1 MALTRSLLKGLG
13 LEDNQISTIIEAHT
27 ETVSGIR
34 KEAESEQGK
43 IQSRVSELEKE
54 LASARSGGD
63 DWESKY
69 NELEKQFTD
78 FKNDTEAKATKNAK
92 ETAYTE
98 LLKGAGVSDKRIAS
112 ILKVTD
118 MNSITL
124 NKDGT
129 IREADKLS
137 ETIKEEWSDFIV
149 STEKSGAGVPTP
161 PSGKATMTKAD
172 IMAIKDTAKRQE
184 AIRENIELFQ

>member
-43 IQSRVSELEKE
+43 IQNRVTELEKE
-54 LASARSGGD
+54 LASAKSGGD
-63 DWESKY
+63 DWEAKY

-78 FKNDTEAKATKNAK
+78 FKNDTEAKANKNAK

-98 LLKGAGVSDKRIAS
+98 LLKTAGVSDKRIAT

-118 MNSITL
+118 MSGITL

-137 ETIKEEWSDFIV
+137 ETIKEEWADFIV
-149 STEKSGAGVPTP
+149 STAQNGAGVPTP
-161 PSGKATMTKAD
+161 PAGKTTMTRAE

-184 AIRENIELFQ
+184 AIRNNMELFE